1 LLRFAS
7 LGSGSR
13 GNAAL
18 VEAGRTRILID
29 CGFPLAETE
38 RRLARLGRDASQ
50 LSAVLVTH
58 EHADHVS
65 GVAPLARRYR
75 LPVWLT
81 GGTLAAWDPGEL
93 PRVHVFSPHEP
104 FAMDDLQV
112 QPFPVPHDAREPC
125 QFVLGDGAVRLG
137 VISDAGTVTP
147 HIRRT
152 LEGCDGL
159 MVECNHDPGML
170 ARGPYPPS
178 LKARVGGRRGHLNNG
193 QAADLAAAVAHPRL
207 QHLVLGHISEKN
219 NTPALARD
227 TVAAAL
233 GCDAGSVGVADQ
245 DAGLSWRE
253 VSYQPGQ
260 R

>member
-1 LLRFAS
+1 MLRFAS

-18 VEAGRTRILID
+18 VETGRTRVLID

-38 RRLARLGRDASQ
+38 RRLARLDRHPSQ

-58 EHADHVS
+58 EHADHVA

-81 GGTLAAWDPGEL
+81 GGTLAAWDPGDL
-93 PRVHVFSPHEP
+93 PGVRVFSPHEP
-104 FAMDDLQV
+104 FALDDLLV

-125 QFVLGDGAVRLG
+125 QFVLGEGTVRLG

-147 HIRRT
+147 HIRRI
-152 LEGCDGL
+152 LKGCDAL
-159 MVECNHDPGML
+159 MAECNHDPGML

-178 LKARVGGRRGHLNNG
+178 LKARVGGRWGHLNNG

-207 QHLVLGHISEKN
+207 QHLVVGHISERN

-227 TVAAAL
+227 AVAAAL
-233 GCDAGSVGVADQ
+233 GCDAGWVGVADQ
-245 DAGLSWRE
+245 ETGAGWRE
-253 VSYQPGQ
+253 VC
-260 R
+260 